1 MNEDTRKELLGLED
15 RNARIFQV
23 MGSLKLLNI
32 KVKSFV
38 RRLEKVD
45 NQDMKKQK
53 ELNSV
58 FRELRKEVQ
67 FFEEEHKHLLNL
79 QLHIHSVDTFA
90 ANAKRLFPSDP
101 AYEFSILEMKR
112 ISVYLYRM
120 ADKMLKELA
129 ACKLENEN
137 EIHELHA
144 KNGKYYFN
152 RK

>member
-1 MNEDTRKELLGLED
+1 MNEESSRRLIELED
-15 RNARIFQV
+15 KNARIFQV

-38 RRLEKVD
+38 RKLEKVD
-45 NQDMKKQK
+45 AQDTKKQK

-58 FRELRKEVQ
+58 FRELRTEVQ

-79 QLHIHSVDTFA
+79 QLHIPSVDTFA
-90 ANAKRLFPSDP
+90 RNAKRLFPNDS
-101 AYEFSILEMKR
+101 AYVFSIVEMRR

-120 ADKMLKELA
+120 ADQMLKELA
-129 ACKLENEN
+129 ACKMDNEN
-137 EIHELHA
+137 QIHEVHA

-152 RK
+152 R